1 MSFDTG
7 RGRQD
12 HSRAPRRRA
21 AAGLAATISFVLFAT
36 CSPAADSPDEAAEA
50 PPPRITAEHPVT
62 ARPALEAGL
71 LDGGATDGGPVL
83 GEAGSLDGPQAGAGG
98 AALAAVLPADDVA
111 GSIDFYVGLLGFD
124 VTSSEPGEPPFRR
137 VELTRGGI
145 RIVLLGPEAWE
156 REMSSF
162 GAPAAAGG
170 ALEVEDT
177 GGDEGDT
184 AAGEGGQEAAE
195 TGDGPGAPVER
206 GRGAGPVLRLALEDL
221 DAVAVGLAEAG
232 VEVEVGDGEAG
243 EAEVPDGRLAVVD
256 PAGVRL
262 LLVPA
267 EGS

>member
-1 MSFDTG
+1 MSFDTPG
-7 RGRQD
+7 RGRRD

-21 AAGLAATISFVLFAT
+21 AVGLAATISFVLLAT
-36 CSPAADSPDEAAEA
+36 CSPATDSSDEATEA

-71 LDGGATDGGPVL
+71 LDGGTTDGGPVL
-83 GEAGSLDGPQAGAGG
+83 GEAGSLDGPEAGAVG

-111 GSIDFYVGLLGFD
+111 RSIDFYTGLLGFD
-124 VTSSEPGEPPFRR
+124 VTSSEPPEPPFRR
-137 VELTRGGI
+137 VELTRGDI

-162 GAPAAAGG
+162 GAPPAAGAEPEAEETGGEEGEAAAADGVDP
-170 ALEVEDT
+170 EP
-177 GGDEGDT
+177 
-184 AAGEGGQEAAE
+184 AE
-195 TGDGPGAPVER
+195 TAGDAGGP
-206 GRGAGPVLRLALEDL
+206 GPVLRLALEDL

-243 EAEVPDGRLAVVD
+243 GAEVPDGRLAVVD

>member
-1 MSFDTG
+1 MSFDSPG
-7 RGRQD
+7 RGRRD
-12 HSRAPRRRA
+12 HSRAPGRRA
-21 AAGLAATISFVLFAT
+21 AVGLAATMSFVLLAT

-98 AALAAVLPADDVA
+98 AALVAVLPADDVA

-124 VTSSEPGEPPFRR
+124 VTWSEPGEPPFRR
-137 VELTRGGI
+137 VELTRGDI

-162 GAPAAAGG
+162 REPPAGG
-170 ALEVEDT
+170 EPEEEA
-177 GGDEGDT
+177 
-184 AAGEGGQEAAE
+184 AAGEGDQEAAE
-195 TGDGPGAPVER
+195 ETDGDAGAPGGR
-206 GRGAGPVLRLALEDL
+206 GRGAGPVLRLALEDF

-232 VEVEVGDGEAG
+232 VEVEARDGEAG
-243 EAEVPDGRLAVVD
+243 GAEVPDGRLAVVD